1 MKRTFAS
8 VRQAPSS
15 RPSPATLTRP
25 RTSVATQPCPARP
38 PLLPHPQPQKQ
49 ATYTPSRTPIS
60 AGSSNA
66 HRQTFKTLPATK
78 SPNAPAASPP
88 SPPSPPSHPPAP
100 SMALPSAPSPP
111 YLLPPSRQLPPPP
124 PPQQLAFSSRT
135 TRTKTKGCTC
145 TNTAR
150 TTAATRAS
158 RLITAGAPLRLRLSI
173 SPRTVVIP
181 ACCRRISW
189 ARLRRTVSKGAVII
203 VRVARRRG
211 R

>member
-1 MKRTFAS
+1 M
-8 VRQAPSS
+8 
-15 RPSPATLTRP
+15 
-25 RTSVATQPCPARP
+25 ATQPCPPRP
-38 PLLPHPQPQKQ
+38 PLLPYPQPQKQ
-49 ATYTPSRTPIS
+49 ATYTPSRTPTS
-60 AGSSNA
+60 AGSSNV

-88 SPPSPPSHPPAP
+88 SLPFPPSLRQAP
-100 SMALPSAPSPP
+100 STAPRSAPSPP
-111 YLLPPSRQLPPPP
+111 HLPHLPPPSRRLPPPP
-124 PPQQLAFSSRT
+124 PPRQLASSSHISRMI
-135 TRTKTKGCTC
+135 TKGCTC

-150 TTAATRAS
+150 TTAGTRAS

-173 SPRTVVIP
+173 SLRMVVIP

-189 ARLRRTVSKGAVII
+189 ARLRRTGSRVVAII